1 MLLQTTVM
9 RTVGTKHFH
18 PDLHVLCT
26 VAGYALLDDTAH
38 TQLHVRRLAVD
49 TLCTLA
55 YTDIVTAVMRAQV
68 VTAAHRPYSE
78 RWAHNPLDPSVH
90 C

>member
-1 MLLQTTVM
+1 MLARKETVLVLLQTTVL

-18 PDLHVLCT
+18 PDLHVLRT

-55 YTDIVTAVMRAQV
+55 YTGIVTVLWAQV
-68 VTAAHRPYSE
+68 VTEAHRPYSE
-78 RWAHNPLDPSVH
+78 RWCS
-90 C
+90 